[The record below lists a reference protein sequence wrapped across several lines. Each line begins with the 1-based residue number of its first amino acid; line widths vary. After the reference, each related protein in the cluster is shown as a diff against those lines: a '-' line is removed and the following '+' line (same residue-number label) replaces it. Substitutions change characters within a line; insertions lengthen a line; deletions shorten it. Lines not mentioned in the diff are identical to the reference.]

1 MCERVNELERMRS
14 PRLPPDYEKG
24 APAAPPP
31 KPEQIRD
38 RQERTP
44 ETRTKEKKNTC
55 APATLSHLQAN

>member
-1 MCERVNELERMRS
+1 MCVRVNELERMRS

-24 APAAPPP
+24 APAALPP

-44 ETRTKEKKNTC
+44 ETRTKKKTTC
-55 APATLSHLQAN
+55 APASLSHLQAN

>member
-1 MCERVNELERMRS
+1 MRS